1 MRSKTMN
8 MSEGRPLKLLTQQ
21 PFGSLGMALTT
32 YAGQNYGARHTDRVR
47 EGLRDAMLAMAVFS
61 GAMFIVMQLLG
72 PTIIRAFVSDA
83 EVVALGGRALQLT
96 SRFYVFLGTIYMTRG
111 TLNGVGDAL
120 FSFINGFIEML
131 PAHGADPVFLCGR
144 VVDLVDGSADL
155 DNQRRCMHD
164 ALACLEQK
172 NPGNGKAGAADLTC
186 IMQCPALRYRSGP
199 VIRPGCMMH
208 KPQIRTNDPARLHDA

>member
-32 YAGQNYGARHTDRVR
+32 YAGQNYGARRTDRVR

-72 PTIIRAFVSDA
+72 PTIIRAIIRAFVSDA

-131 PAHGADPVFLCGR
+131 CRIFLPMA
-144 VVDLVDGSADL
+144 LILFFSAGVWSIWWT
-155 DNQRRCMHD
+155 
-164 ALACLEQK
+164 AV
-172 NPGNGKAGAADLTC
+172 LTWT
-186 IMQCPALRYRSGP
+186 ISA
-199 VIRPGCMMH
+199 VACMMRWLAWSRKIRVMV
-208 KPQIRTNDPARLHDA
+208 KPGLQI

>member
-32 YAGQNYGARHTDRVR
+32 YAGQNYGARRTDRVR

-83 EVVALGGRALQLT
+83 EIVALGGRALQLT

-120 FSFINGFIEML
+120 FSLINGFIEML
-131 PAHGADPVFLCGR
+131 CRIFLPMA
-144 VVDLVDGSADL
+144 LILFFSAGVWSIWWT
-155 DNQRRCMHD
+155 
-164 ALACLEQK
+164 AV
-172 NPGNGKAGAADLTC
+172 LTWT
-186 IMQCPALRYRSGP
+186 ISA
-199 VIRPGCMMH
+199 VACMMRWLAWSRKIRVMV
-208 KPQIRTNDPARLHDA
+208 KPGLQI

>member
-61 GAMFIVMQLLG
+61 GAIFIVMQLLG

-96 SRFYVFLGTIYMTRG
+96 SRFYVFLGTISLLIRKFCR
-111 TLNGVGDAL
+111 LSCDSFLSSSLADVFRL
-120 FSFINGFIEML
+120 SCFSTGFF
-131 PAHGADPVFLCGR
+131 PSVP
-144 VVDLVDGSADL
+144 SAF
-155 DNQRRCMHD
+155 
-164 ALACLEQK
+164 
-172 NPGNGKAGAADLTC
+172 P
-186 IMQCPALRYRSGP
+186 S
-199 VIRPGCMMH
+199 VSFS
-208 KPQIRTNDPARLHDA
+208 